1 MSFGALLQSACLL
14 LLVLLLV
21 AAAAQDLRTLKIGN
35 GYSIATT
42 ALFAIF
48 AVAGFASGRM
58 DLSSI
63 GGAAASAALVLVA
76 GSLIFALG
84 ALGGG
89 DVKLLASVS
98 LFAGPAHLLD
108 LLAITILSG
117 GVLAVGILA
126 GLPIGHAAAPGG
138 TSLRARLRGDM
149 PYGPAIAAGGLW
161 IALSSGL
168 G

>member
-1 MSFGALLQSACLL
+1 MSFGALLQGACLP

-21 AAAAQDLRTLKIGN
+21 AAAVQDLRTLQIAN
-35 GYSIATT
+35 GYSIATV

-48 AVAGFASGRM
+48 AVGGLASGRM
-58 DLSSI
+58 DVSSI
-63 GGAAASAALVLVA
+63 GEAAACAALVLVS

-98 LFAGPAHLLD
+98 LFAGPSHVLD
-108 LLAITILSG
+108 LVAVTILSA
-117 GVLAVGILA
+117 GVLAVAILA
-126 GLPIGHAAAPGG
+126 GLPIGHVAANGPG
-138 TSLRARLRGDM
+138 LRARLRGDM

-161 IALSSGL
+161 IALSAGL
-168 G
+168 S

>member
-1 MSFGALLQSACLL
+1 MSLGALLQGACLP

-21 AAAAQDLRTLKIGN
+21 AAAAQDLRTLQIAN
-35 GYSIATT
+35 GYSIATIV
-42 ALFAIF
+42 LFAIF
-48 AVAGFASGRM
+48 AVGGLASGRM
-58 DLSSI
+58 DVSSI
-63 GGAAASAALVLVA
+63 GGAAACAVLVLVG

-98 LFAGPAHLLD
+98 LFAGPSQVID
-108 LLAITILSG
+108 LLVVTILSG

-126 GLPIGHAAAPGG
+126 GLPIGHAAANNGPG
-138 TSLRARLRGDM
+138 LRARLRGDM

-161 IALSSGL
+161 LALSAGL
-168 G
+168 N

>member
-35 GYSIATT
+35 GYSIATI

-58 DLSSI
+58 DLWSI
-63 GGAAASAALVLVA
+63 GGATASAALVLVA